1 MTPTPLSESQRDRL
15 SLTPPLSPPPLS
27 AEGDETSRGAVSTG
41 NGAVLCPEFEN
52 NHKGLYLSPPTSW
65 ISSIRNAT
73 TKGSYSPLLYT
84 VNEITTTHISCLSLS
99 LSSFFLSSFSLF
111 FSLSLFQVYLE
122 PLKKPQAF
130 GMIDSSL
137 VRDIFY
143 QIPEICSL
151 HERFLLQISQ
161 RTERWHP
168 LQKIGDVFVNT
179 VSWSKTFRSSTLSIS
194 LFL

>member
-1 MTPTPLSESQRDRL
+1 MVQFLLETEQSYVQ
-15 SLTPPLSPPPLS
+15 SLRTIIK
-27 AEGDETSRGAVSTG
+27 VS
-41 NGAVLCPEFEN
+41 
-52 NHKGLYLSPPTSW
+52 
-65 ISSIRNAT
+65 ISLLQLPGYPSLEM
-73 TKGSYSPLLYT
+73 PLLRALIHLFYILSMRSLLHT
-84 VNEITTTHISCLSLS
+84 SAASLSLS
-99 LSSFFLSSFSLF
+99 LSSFFLSSSSLF

>member
-1 MTPTPLSESQRDRL
+1 MISQL
-15 SLTPPLSPPPLS
+15 LFLLPPP
-27 AEGDETSRGAVSTG
+27 
-41 NGAVLCPEFEN
+41 F
-52 NHKGLYLSPPTSW
+52 
-65 ISSIRNAT
+65 
-73 TKGSYSPLLYT
+73 
-84 VNEITTTHISCLSLS
+84 LSLS
-99 LSSFFLSSFSLF
+99 LFVPK
-111 FSLSLFQVYLE
+111 VYLE

-143 QIPEICSL
+143 QIPEICGL

-179 VSWSKTFRSSTLSIS
+179 VSDSHWPAFLARFPVNIISSVSFCSSLS
-194 LFL
+194 LHVTWNQY